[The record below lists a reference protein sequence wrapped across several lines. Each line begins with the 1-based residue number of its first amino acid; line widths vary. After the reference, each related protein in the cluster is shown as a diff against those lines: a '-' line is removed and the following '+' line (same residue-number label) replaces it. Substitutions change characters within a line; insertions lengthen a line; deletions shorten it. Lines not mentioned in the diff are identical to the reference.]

1 MADRLRE
8 IQDDIVHCLRIM
20 FQIQEDDELWKKFDG
35 TKIDEYLKHINAEMG
50 RVLSMNTS
58 TSCEAGR
65 SRSGFLAAA
74 ATIGISVSNQ
84 VRVRCF

>member
-1 MADRLRE
+1 MCSYLAERFLEEELD
-8 IQDDIVHCLRIM
+8 
-20 FQIQEDDELWKKFDG
+20 QIQGDDELWKKFDG

-74 ATIGISVSNQ
+74 ATIGISVSNGV
-84 VRVRCF
+84 VRE